1 MKLKTLEDLF
11 VHELQDIYSAE
22 AQILKALPKM
32 VKAAKSEHLRA
43 AFQKHLEETKGQVE
57 RLNQVFDERAKP
69 SKGVTCAGMQ
79 GLLSEGEELI
89 DENAEPAV
97 KDAGLIVAAQKVEHY
112 EIAAYGSVCV
122 FAEMLGKSNIKKLL
136 KQNLAQEEATDKS
149 LSELAESL
157 VNYEALSR

>member
-57 RLNQVFDERAKP
+57 RLNQVFDELAKP

-122 FAEMLGKSNIKKLL
+122 FAEMLSKSNIKKLL
-136 KQNLAQEEATDKS
+136 KQNLAQEEA
-149 LSELAESL
+149 
-157 VNYEALSR
+157 

>member
-1 MKLKTLEDLF
+1 LT
-11 VHELQDIYSAE
+11 
-22 AQILKALPKM
+22 
-32 VKAAKSEHLRA
+32 
-43 AFQKHLEETKGQVE
+43 
-57 RLNQVFDERAKP
+57 
-69 SKGVTCAGMQ
+69 
-79 GLLSEGEELI
+79 